1 NVPTVKRKDNNAF
14 LLWGGVVIIPGIALL
29 YLQLYR
35 VTCDQTY
42 LLRSLDYVKRTLR
55 NLNGRR
61 VTFLCGDAGPLA
73 VGAVVYHKLK
83 SDCESQECITK
94 LLQLQRA
101 IVCRDSDLPD
111 ELLQGRAGYLYALLY
126 VSTEM
131 GPGAVCGSAVKEVVD
146 AIIESGKAL
155 SREEK
160 KAERCPLLYQ
170 WHRKQYVGAAHGMAG
185 IYYMLMQ
192 PAAKVDQETLTEM
205 VKPSIDYMRHKR
217 FRSGNYPSSLSNET
231 DRLVHWCHGA
241 PGVIHMLM
249 QAYKM
254 LITFHALILIVE
266 IILKK
271 IKEILD
277 KKMKE
282 LKTLHFLG
290 ADLVIHNVYE
300 EMINTM
306 AVFKEEKYLKD
317 AMECSDVI
325 WQRGLLR
332 KGYGICHGTAG
343 NGYSFLSLYHL
354 TRDKKYLYRACKTT
368 SCAIFL
374 VNVPTLRSA
383 WDGAGTEDRLKTHR
397 MCENERT
404 EQDSVNFAE
413 WCLDYGTHGC
423 RIPDRPYS
431 LFEAPVKA
439 VIRGHLVLDP
449 AAHPFS
455 RRTAFCVAGMAGTVH
470 FLSDILAPEASRFPA
485 FELGSPQTDTEVQKD
500 Y

>member
-1 NVPTVKRKDNNAF
+1 MGETMSRRLKFHLGGEAEMEERAFGNPFPDYEAAASAGPATGGAEDAGCARPPPATDELGLPFHDDGKIVQNFTKRIQTKIKD
-14 LLWGGVVIIPGIALL
+14 LLQQMEEGLKTADPHDCSAYTGWTGIALL

-94 LLQLQRA
+94 LLQLQRT

-111 ELLQGRAGYLYALLY
+111 ELLYGRAGYLYALLY
-126 VSTEM
+126 LNTEI
-131 GPGAVCGSAVKEVVD
+131 GPGTVCESAIKEVVC
-146 AIIESGKAL
+146 AIIESGKTL
-155 SREEK
+155 SREER

-205 VKPSIDYMRHKR
+205 VKPSIDYVRHKR

-249 QAYKM
+249 QAYK
-254 LITFHALILIVE
+254 
-266 IILKK
+266 
-271 IKEILD
+271 
-277 KKMKE
+277 
-282 LKTLHFLG
+282 
-290 ADLVIHNVYE
+290 
-300 EMINTM
+300 
-306 AVFKEEKYLKD
+306 VFKEEKYLKD

-354 TRDKKYLYRACKTT
+354 TQDKKYLYRACK
-368 SCAIFL
+368 
-374 VNVPTLRSA
+374 
-383 WDGAGTEDRLKTHR
+383 
-397 MCENERT
+397 
-404 EQDSVNFAE
+404 FAE
-413 WCLDYGTHGC
+413 WCLEYGAHGC

-431 LFEAPVKA
+431 LFE
-439 VIRGHLVLDP
+439 
-449 AAHPFS
+449 
-455 RRTAFCVAGMAGTVH
+455 GMAGAIH
-470 FLSDILAPEASRFPA
+470 FLSDILAPETSRFPA
-485 FELGSPQTDTEVQKD
+485 FELAPPQRDRKI
-500 Y
+500 

>member
-1 NVPTVKRKDNNAF
+1 MSRRLKLQLGGDTDMEERAFPNPFPDYEAAAARPRSRHLTRNELGLLFHSDGKIINNFTRRIQTKIKD
-14 LLWGGVVIIPGIALL
+14 LLQQMEEWLKTADPHDCSAYTGWTGISLL

-35 VTCDQTY
+35 VTCDQTN

-111 ELLQGRAGYLYALLY
+111 ELLQGQAGYLYALLY

-131 GPGAVCGSAVKEVVD
+131 GLGAVCGSAVKEVVD

-160 KAERCPLLYQ
+160 K
-170 WHRKQYVGAAHGMAG
+170 QYVGAAHGMAG
-185 IYYMLMQ
+185 IYYTLMQ

-205 VKPSIDYMRHKR
+205 VKPSIDYTRHKR
-217 FRSGNYPSSLSNET
+217 FRPGNYPSSLSNET
-231 DRLVHWCHGA
+231 DRPVHWCHGV

-249 QAYKM
+249 QAY
-254 LITFHALILIVE
+254 E
-266 IILKK
+266 
-271 IKEILD
+271 
-277 KKMKE
+277 
-282 LKTLHFLG
+282 
-290 ADLVIHNVYE
+290 
-300 EMINTM
+300 
-306 AVFKEEKYLKD
+306 VFKEEKYLKD
-317 AMECSDVI
+317 AMERSDVI
-325 WQRGLLR
+325 WQQGLLR

-354 TRDKKYLYRACKTT
+354 TRDKKYLYRACK
-368 SCAIFL
+368 
-374 VNVPTLRSA
+374 
-383 WDGAGTEDRLKTHR
+383 
-397 MCENERT
+397 
-404 EQDSVNFAE
+404 FAE
-413 WCLDYGTHGC
+413 WCLEYGTHGC

-431 LFEAPVKA
+431 LFEGP
-439 VIRGHLVLDP
+439 
-449 AAHPFS
+449 
-455 RRTAFCVAGMAGTVH
+455 
-470 FLSDILAPEASRFPA
+470 
-485 FELGSPQTDTEVQKD
+485 
-500 Y
+500 